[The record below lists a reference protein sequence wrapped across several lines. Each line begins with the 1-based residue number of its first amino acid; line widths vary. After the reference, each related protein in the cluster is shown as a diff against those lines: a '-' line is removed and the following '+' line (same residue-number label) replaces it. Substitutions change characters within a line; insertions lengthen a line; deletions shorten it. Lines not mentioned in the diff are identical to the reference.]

1 MNAAE
6 GHAGVVV
13 LTDGEY
19 DAVHA
24 AVEAAAS
31 SRRGGPPPTLNS
43 LLTRWETV
51 AAELEADGYADCAP
65 EFDHDIRCR
74 DTLADVWHRL
84 PPRFRALRQPE
95 LDRIDER
102 YRQATVPWP
111 GHPEDEARW
120 WHRRVPRLLNVERS
134 LRREGDWPC
143 GWEMMPFPK
152 PDTVDIAVWG

>member
-13 LTDGEY
+13 LTAGEY
-19 DAVHA
+19 DALQTA
-24 AVEAAAS
+24 LEAAAGP
-31 SRRGGPPPTLNS
+31 RRGGPPPTLTS
-43 LLTRWETV
+43 LLAEWENM

-74 DTLADVWHRL
+74 DTLAAVWHRL
-84 PPRFRALRQPE
+84 PQRIRALRQPE

-102 YRQATVPWP
+102 YRQATSPWP
-111 GHPEDEARW
+111 GCPEDGAKW

-134 LRREGDWPC
+134 LHREGDWPF
-143 GWEMMPFPK
+143 GWDMMPFPK
-152 PDTVDIAVWG
+152 PDAVEIAVWG